1 MIPWLSLR
9 QRFIAWLLWQ
19 FERFD
24 SMETARVAVEHPE
37 VLRCSSLL
45 RDYFYVKQSKVVEE

>member
-45 RDYFYVKQSKVVEE
+45 RDYFYVKQSKVVE